1 MVYFSGQSSAKQ
13 LMLKSIAKYQ
23 ALDEAGQVTDRAFYI
38 TVLQGSSFINVIS
51 EDTYNILKTIMEEY
65 NLQPAVSDTGWASDK
80 YKGRTNKD
88 VKKYFDVKHQGKISN
103 NVLDPEWER
112 IRTSPDEDTPQW
124 LRDYESKPAPIRTG
138 SIMRKSNVPSQYS
151 GATWLCTECSGYNSP
166 TSGLILKASALNKY
180 KELVINK
187 YGVDVTAREF
197 FTRLGGYSDEA
208 EERVEAQLLDLVDRL
223 GSLETDTKDFGMDIT
238 GCIKAIL
245 IDDKHRAAFRDFTEE
260 ELKSRKVL
268 WLYKD
273 GLKTG
278 QVDNTPGIREL
289 ALNIRYFAEQN
300 NIPIVLFIP
309 GVTTNSDVLDE
320 IRGLPPKRMRLN
332 IMKMQQA
339 QKQELPEGDL

>member
-1 MVYFSGQSSAKQ
+1 M
-13 LMLKSIAKYQ
+13 
-23 ALDEAGQVTDRAFYI
+23 
-38 TVLQGSSFINVIS
+38 N
-51 EDTYNILKTIMEEY
+51 EY
-65 NLQPAVSDTGWASDK
+65 NGQLAVSDTGKASDK
-80 YKGRTNKD
+80 YKGKTNQE
-88 VKKYFDVKHQGKISN
+88 VKKYFDVRYSGNLTYGKNKSDWNEFRSN
-103 NVLDPEWER
+103 
-112 IRTSPDEDTPQW
+112 PDNDMPQW
-124 LRDYESKPAPIRTG
+124 LRDADRKPALVTTG
-138 SIMRKSNVPSQYS
+138 SIMQAYRVPKKYADAS
-151 GATWLCTECSGYNSP
+151 WRCTECIGYNSP
-166 TSGLILKASALNKY
+166 TSGLILKASGLDKY
-180 KELVINK
+180 KDLIISTH
-187 YGVDVTAREF
+187 GVDITARQF
-197 FTRLGGYSDEA
+197 FSAIGGTYADEA
-208 EERVEAQLLDLVDRL
+208 EERIEAQLLKLVDQH
-223 GSLETDTKDFGMDIT
+223 GETSGETTEDFGMDIT

-245 IDDKHRAAFRDFTEE
+245 IDDKHRAAFRDFTED

-289 ALNIRYFAEQN
+289 ALNIRHFAKQN